1 MNENPYAASTTTSA
15 SAAASAGSGTNIDA
29 LDVSDRWKQYFK
41 AIQAN
46 GGLQLPLF
54 KSLPKDQRK
63 AAFKQIQPPF
73 ASFLLAFVFGLFYYI
88 AKGMWKKGLVLT
100 AIVAFIVIVLGT
112 VLYMIGGE
120 MLAKGVNFVG
130 AAIFGMMAPRDYYAF
145 KVEND
150 TGWLPVRPG

>member
-15 SAAASAGSGTNIDA
+15 TATSGTNIDA

-41 AIQAN
+41 GIQAN

-54 KSLPKDQRK
+54 KALPKDQRK
-63 AAFKQIQPPF
+63 AAFKQIQPPMV
-73 ASFLLAFVFGLFYYI
+73 SFVLAFVFGLFYYI

-120 MLAKGVNFVG
+120 MLAKAVNFAG